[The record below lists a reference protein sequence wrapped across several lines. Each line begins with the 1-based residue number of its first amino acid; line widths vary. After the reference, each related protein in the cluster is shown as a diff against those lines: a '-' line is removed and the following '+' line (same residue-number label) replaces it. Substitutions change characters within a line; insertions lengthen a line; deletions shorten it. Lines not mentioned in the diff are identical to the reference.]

1 MLRFTALAV
10 TAAVSA
16 YGAATAVVA
25 FDNPAE
31 KIAAPRA
38 AMIQTSA
45 PPAPSAASIT
55 KSGDGHYWAEA
66 DVNGRQVRFLVDT
79 GASAVALTPNDARRL
94 GINPQGLDY
103 SYNVTTANGQA
114 RAASVK
120 LASISIAGARVANVD
135 ALVIEEGLDTSLL
148 GMTYLGRLSRFEA
161 TPTSLILR
169 P

>member
-10 TAAVSA
+10 TAALSA
-16 YGAATAVVA
+16 YGAAKAVVA
-25 FDNPAE
+25 FDQPAPARAE
-31 KIAAPRA
+31 PRA
-38 AMIQTSA
+38 AMAQVT
-45 PPAPSAASIT
+45 PSAASIA
-55 KSGDGHYWAEA
+55 KAGDGHYWAEA

-79 GASAVALTPNDARRL
+79 GASTVALTPGDARRL
-94 GINPQGLDY
+94 GINPVGLDY
-103 SYNVTTANGQA
+103 SYNVTTANGRT
-114 RAASVK
+114 RAAAVQ

-135 ALVIEEGLDTSLL
+135 ALVIEHGLDTSLL